1 MYSEEEV
8 GALDDF
14 FCIDYVSTGIK
25 YIFQPGKFMKAAT
38 ALRHLCYDIN
48 ADPEEVMRLLR
59 QLNEA
64 MGTFLFLHAVKDE
77 VWSGW
82 CASHNVDAEPE
93 DAYDDESVI
102 PLWSGNKGRV
112 VMRPTSDDPHGDIAL
127 YCIKHKQPTGK

>member
-48 ADPEEVMRLLR
+48 ADPEEVMRLIDQLR
-59 QLNEA
+59 AA
-64 MGTFLFLHAVKDE
+64 MGGFLFRHAVGDD
-77 VWSGW
+77 VWDSW
-82 CASHNVDAEPE
+82 CTRHDVDAVPE
-93 DAYDDESVI
+93 DAYDDESVV
-102 PLWSGNKGRV
+102 PLWTGNKGRV
-112 VMRPTSDDPHGDIAL
+112 VARNTTDEPGSEIAF